1 MPRAPCIQQEFG
13 VKNSDAAV
21 KPSIAPLPLQH
32 RQKYLCDELYGVLVL
47 GRALQINA
55 ADRAHRRKSLFPCA
69 GQELLHHRR
78 QLLIRTVV
86 VETEGRRCRQGLH
99 VLPPALRRDSHAE
112 RHLIRLSM
120 GDSTR
125 YIRREMSVP

>member
-21 KPSIAPLPLQH
+21 KPSIAPPLQH
-32 RQKYLCDELYGVLVL
+32 RQKYLGDELCGVLVL
-47 GRALQINA
+47 GRALQTNA
-55 ADRAHRRKSLFPCA
+55 ADRARRRKPLFPCA

-99 VLPPALRRDSHAE
+99 VLP
-112 RHLIRLSM
+112 RLS
-120 GDSTR
+120 GGIATQNAT
-125 YIRREMSVP
+125 